1 MANQLVAEPPT
12 YTPQF
17 NENSGKFEDKSPF
30 VKGERKCIQY
40 KCSCKSGTLFSGY
53 SQFQQ
58 HIKSKTHQEYIDN
71 YEKNNKEVDD
81 LKIEKNDLLAKNGV
95 LENKILILEN
105 KNQVLNVQNKKLTE
119 IKNIVKQMMIQKNH
133 LLNLMNDD
141 VNEFHDC
148 ED

>member
-30 VKGERKCIQY
+30 IKGERKCIQY

-53 SQFQQ
+53 SQWKN
-58 HIKSKTHQEYIDN
+58 HIKSKTHQEYIVN

-95 LENKILILEN
+95 LENKILNLEN
-105 KNQVLNVQNKKLTE
+105 KNKTLTDQNEKLSE
-119 IKNIVKQMMIQKNH
+119 IKTIVWRRIIQKNH
-133 LLNLMNDD
+133 LLNLLNDCD
-141 VNEFHDC
+141 K
-148 ED
+148 

>member
-53 SQFQQ
+53 SQWKN
-58 HIKSKTHQEYIDN
+58 HIKSKTHQEYIVN

-95 LENKILILEN
+95 LENKILNLEN
-105 KNQVLNVQNKKLTE
+105 KNKTLTDQNEKLSE
-119 IKNIVKQMMIQKNH
+119 IKTIVWRRIIQKNH
-133 LLNLMNDD
+133 LLNLLNDCD
-141 VNEFHDC
+141 K
-148 ED
+148 

>member
-1 MANQLVAEPPT
+1 MSNQLVADPPT

-17 NENSGKFEDKSPF
+17 NENNGKYEDKSPF

-58 HIKSKTHQEYIDN
+58 HIKSKTHQEYIVN

-95 LENKILILEN
+95 LENKILNLEN
-105 KNQVLNVQNKKLTE
+105 KNKTLTDQNEKLSE
-119 IKNIVKQMMIQKNH
+119 IKTIVWRRIIQKNH
-133 LLNLMNDD
+133 LLNLLNDCD
-141 VNEFHDC
+141 K
-148 ED
+148 

>member
-30 VKGERKCIQY
+30 VKRERKCIQY

-53 SQFQQ
+53 SQWKN
-58 HIKSKTHQEYIDN
+58 HIKSKTHQEYIVN

-95 LENKILILEN
+95 LENKILNLEN
-105 KNQVLNVQNKKLTE
+105 KNKTLTDQNEKLSE
-119 IKNIVKQMMIQKNH
+119 IKTIVWRRIIQKNH
-133 LLNLMNDD
+133 LLNLLNDCD
-141 VNEFHDC
+141 K
-148 ED
+148 

>member
-1 MANQLVAEPPT
+1 MDNQLVAEPPT

-53 SQFQQ
+53 SQWKN
-58 HIKSKTHQEYIDN
+58 HIKSKTHQEYIVN
-71 YEKNNKEVDD
+71 YEKNNKAVDD

-95 LENKILILEN
+95 LENKILNLEN
-105 KNQVLNVQNKKLTE
+105 KNKTLTDQNEKLNE
-119 IKNIVKQMMIQKNH
+119 IKTIVWRRIIQKNH
-133 LLNLMNDD
+133 LLNLLNDCD
-141 VNEFHDC
+141 K
-148 ED
+148 

>member
-1 MANQLVAEPPT
+1 MDNQLVAEPPT

-30 VKGERKCIQY
+30 IKGERKCIQY

-53 SQFQQ
+53 SQWKN
-58 HIKSKTHQEYIDN
+58 HIKSKTHQEYIVN

-95 LENKILILEN
+95 LENKILNLEN
-105 KNQVLNVQNKKLTE
+105 KNKTLTDQNEKLSE
-119 IKNIVKQMMIQKNH
+119 IKTIVWRRIIQKNH
-133 LLNLMNDD
+133 LLNLLNDCD
-141 VNEFHDC
+141 K
-148 ED
+148 

>member
-1 MANQLVAEPPT
+1 MSKQLVADPPT

-17 NENSGKFEDKSPF
+17 NENNGKFEDKSPF

-53 SQFQQ
+53 SQWRN
-58 HIKSKTHQEYIDN
+58 HIKSKTHQEYIVN
-71 YEKNNKEVDD
+71 YEKNNKAVDD

-105 KNQVLNVQNKKLTE
+105 KNKTLTDQNEKLNE
-119 IKNIVKQMMIQKNH
+119 IKTIVWRRIIQKNH
-133 LLNLMNDD
+133 LLNLLN
-141 VNEFHDC
+141 DC